1 MTEQE
6 ILKQQETPGNTEFFM
21 ILIGRFLHAYG
32 NGAFALARITGYH
45 VRRQKRKAGEVLV
58 LGFPIDRLEYVRDK
72 IRDAGGDVESIDG
85 KTWKFRGVDGTPD
98 DGMVSEPKQTETAQ
112 LNDEPSVTAG
122 QPADHAEGKWIADAV
137 RSYDL
142 STATPIDAMMFLNS
156 LKQRL
161 LRQGQ

>member
-6 ILKQQETPGNTEFFM
+6 VLTRQESTGNTEFFL

-32 NGAFALARITGYH
+32 NGAFALARVTGYQ
-45 VRRQKRKAGEVLV
+45 VRRQQRKVGEVLV
-58 LGFPIDRLEYVRDK
+58 LGFPIDRLDSVRDK
-72 IRDAGGDVESIDG
+72 IRDAGGDVESIDA

-98 DGMVSEPKQTETAQ
+98 EQMISEPRQTEKPQDAVQSIT
-112 LNDEPSVTAG
+112 DG
-122 QPADHAEGKWIADAV
+122 QPTIHVDGSWIADAV
-137 RSYDL
+137 RSFDL

>member
-6 ILKQQETPGNTEFFM
+6 VLTRQESTGNTEFFL

-32 NGAFALARITGYH
+32 NGAFALARVTGYQ
-45 VRRQKRKAGEVLV
+45 VRRQQRKVGEVLV
-58 LGFPIDRLEYVRDK
+58 LGFPIDRLDSVRDK
-72 IRDAGGDVESIDG
+72 IRDAGGDVESIDA

-98 DGMVSEPKQTETAQ
+98 EQMISEPRQTEKPQDAVQSIT
-112 LNDEPSVTAG
+112 DG
-122 QPADHAEGKWIADAV
+122 QPTIHVDGSWIADAV
-137 RSYDL
+137 RSFDL
-142 STATPIDAMMFLNS
+142 SAATPIDAMMFLNS